1 MMAGGG
7 NMRLA
12 EFILCEME
20 ALLAEWEVFAASL
33 LPAAT
38 GMTRLALRDHA
49 KQILE
54 AVAADLDS
62 PQTLA
67 EQSAK
72 SLGRAPRVSGAP
84 ETAAQTHAVLRAH
97 SGFDINQLV
106 AEYRALRA
114 SVLRLWLD
122 SRPVEAEGVEDI
134 IRFNEAIDQAIAESV
149 GHFDAQV
156 EQARNLLLGML
167 GHDMRNPLNNI
178 LMTAQYLTALN
189 AGEKVSVAAAR
200 LIRSGASMRALL
212 DDLVDFNRMNLGL
225 GLNVA
230 PSYVDLADPVADELE
245 QIQGAH
251 PDRRVGLAVSGDLR
265 GWWDGRRLQQLLR
278 NLVVNALRHGAPGS
292 DVRVV
297 LSGADTDV
305 TLEVLNSGPVVDPAV
320 LRRLSDPLWR
330 GVARD
335 GRASRAGLGLGLFIV
350 REIARGHGGDV
361 AVRSEGGETSFTIR
375 LPRKQ
380 LDEPSIVA
388 T

>member
-1 MMAGGG
+1 
-7 NMRLA
+7 
-12 EFILCEME
+12 
-20 ALLAEWEVFAASL
+20 
-33 LPAAT
+33 
-38 GMTRLALRDHA
+38 
-49 KQILE
+49 
-54 AVAADLDS
+54 
-62 PQTLA
+62 
-67 EQSAK
+67 
-72 SLGRAPRVSGAP
+72 
-84 ETAAQTHAVLRAH
+84 
-97 SGFDINQLV
+97 
-106 AEYRALRA
+106 
-114 SVLRLWLD
+114 
-122 SRPVEAEGVEDI
+122 VEDI

-230 PSYVDLADPVADELE
+230 PSHVDLADPVADELE

-251 PDRRVGLAVSGDLR
+251 PDRRIALAVSGDLR

-278 NLVVNALRHGAPGS
+278 NLVVNALRHGAPES

-297 LSGADTDV
+297 LSGADADV
-305 TLEVLNSGPVVDPAV
+305 TLAVLNGGPPVDSEVLT
-320 LRRLSDPLWR
+320 RLSDPRWR
-330 GVARD
+330 GTPH
-335 GRASRAGLGLGLFIV
+335 GGKASRTGLGLGLFIV
-350 REIARGHGGDV
+350 REIARGHGGNV
-361 AVRSEGGETSFTIR
+361 AVRSERGETAFTVC
-375 LPRKQ
+375 LPRRQQEKS
-380 LDEPSIVA
+380 SIIA

>member
-1 MMAGGG
+1 
-7 NMRLA
+7 MRLA
-12 EFILCEME
+12 EFILHEME
-20 ALLAEWEVFAASL
+20 AVLAEWEVFAASL
-33 LPAAT
+33 LPAAA
-38 GMTRLALRDHA
+38 GMTPLALRDHA

-54 AVAADLDS
+54 AVAADLTS
-62 PQTLA
+62 PQTRE

-72 SLGRAPRVSGAP
+72 SLGRAPGLSGAP

-122 SRPVEAEGVEDI
+122 SLDSHPAEAEGVEDI

-230 PSYVDLADPVADELE
+230 PSYVDLSEPVADELE

-251 PDRRVGLAVSGDLR
+251 PDRRMALAVTGDLR

-278 NLVVNALRHGAPGS
+278 NLVVNALRHGAPES
-292 DVRVV
+292 DVRIV
-297 LSGADTDV
+297 LNGADADV
-305 TLEVLNSGPVVDPAV
+305 TLAVLNSGAPVDAAV

-350 REIARGHGGDV
+350 REIARGHGGEV
-361 AVRSEGGETSFTIR
+361 AVCSEGGETAFTVR
-375 LPRKQ
+375 LPRRQQDKS
-380 LDEPSIVA
+380 SIVA
-388 T
+388 N

>member
-1 MMAGGG
+1 
-7 NMRLA
+7 MRLA
-12 EFILCEME
+12 EFILDEME
-20 ALLAEWEVFAASL
+20 AVLSEWEVFAASL

-38 GMTRLALRDHA
+38 GMTPLALRDHA

-54 AVAADLDS
+54 AVAADLSS
-62 PQTLA
+62 PQTRA

-72 SLGRAPRVSGAP
+72 SMGRAPGVSGAG

-122 SRPVEAEGVEDI
+122 SHAVEAEGVEDI

-230 PSYVDLADPVADELE
+230 PSYVDLADAVADEME

-251 PDRRVGLAVSGDLR
+251 PDRRIGLSVSGDVR

-278 NLVVNALRHGAPGS
+278 NLVVNALRHGAPES

-297 LSGADTDV
+297 LSGAADV
-305 TLEVLNSGPVVDPAV
+305 TLAVLNSGPPVDSAV

-361 AVRSEGGETSFTIR
+361 AVHSEGGETAFMIR
-375 LPRKQ
+375 LPRRQQDKS
-380 LDEPSIVA
+380 SIVA

>member
-1 MMAGGG
+1 
-7 NMRLA
+7 MRLA
-12 EFILCEME
+12 EFILHEME
-20 ALLAEWEVFAASL
+20 AVLAEWEAFAASL

-38 GMTRLALRDHA
+38 GMTPLALRDHA

-54 AVAADLDS
+54 AVALDLNS
-62 PQTLA
+62 PQTPV

-72 SLGRAPRVSGAP
+72 SLGRGPGVSGAG

-122 SRPVEAEGVEDI
+122 SHPAEAERVEDI
-134 IRFNEAIDQAIAESV
+134 VRFNEAIDQAIAESV

-230 PSYVDLADPVADELE
+230 PSYVDLAEPVADELE

-251 PDRRVGLAVSGDLR
+251 PDRRIALAVSGDLT

-278 NLVVNALRHGAPGS
+278 NLVVNALRHGAPES

-297 LSGADTDV
+297 LNGADADV
-305 TLEVLNSGPVVDPAV
+305 TLAVINSGTPVDPAV
-320 LRRLSDPLWR
+320 LSRLSDPLWR
-330 GVARD
+330 GAPQ
-335 GRASRAGLGLGLFIV
+335 GGKASRTGLGLGLFIV

-361 AVRSEGGETSFTIR
+361 TVCSEGGETAFTIR
-375 LPRKQ
+375 LPRRQ
-380 LDEPSIVA
+380 QDRSAIIA